1 VKLASGLALGFAAGV
16 LALGVFLYSTGKLQ
30 LPGQPTVTSPGET
43 PVATTVA
50 TTVAKTVTTEPGALP
65 QPAAPD
71 TTMPSAPATALPPTP
86 NPALSAAPPAMQS
99 MPLNS
104 KLTAKPD
111 APVASAPGGIGL
123 PLANLKREAIQ
134 DTFSD
139 TRGGGGK
146 HEAADI
152 IAPRGTPVLAVVE
165 GNVVKLFNSK
175 KGGITV
181 YQYDNAQKYC
191 YYYAHL
197 GKYAEGLKEGML
209 LRKGD
214 TLGYVGSTGDA
225 QANNPH
231 LHFAIL
237 ELGPDKHWYEHTTAV
252 NPYPLLIHALSLK

>member
-1 VKLASGLALGFAAGV
+1 MKLASGLVLGFAAGV

-30 LPGQPTVTSPGET
+30 LPGQPAANPNPPTQT
-43 PVATTVA
+43 A
-50 TTVAKTVTTEPGALP
+50 ALP
-65 QPAAPD
+65 QPAPPD
-71 TTMPSAPATALPPTP
+71 TSMPSTPAQTLPPTP
-86 NPALSAAPPAMQS
+86 NPALAAAPPALQS
-99 MPLNS
+99 MSLNTQ
-104 KLTAKPD
+104 LDEKP
-111 APVASAPGGIGL
+111 APPAETNIAGGIGL
-123 PLANLKREAIQ
+123 PLAKLKREAIQ
-134 DTFSD
+134 DTFHD

-152 IAPRGTPVLAVVE
+152 MAQRGTPVMAVVE

-197 GKYAEGLKEGML
+197 DKYAEGLKEGML

-237 ELGPDKHWYEHTTAV
+237 ELGPDRHWYEHTTAI
-252 NPYPLLIHALSLK
+252 NPYPLLIHALSGK

>member
-1 VKLASGLALGFAAGV
+1 
-16 LALGVFLYSTGKLQ
+16 
-30 LPGQPTVTSPGET
+30 
-43 PVATTVA
+43 
-50 TTVAKTVTTEPGALP
+50 
-65 QPAAPD
+65 
-71 TTMPSAPATALPPTP
+71 
-86 NPALSAAPPAMQS
+86 
-99 MPLNS
+99 MPLNT
-104 KLTAKPD
+104 KLDEKP
-111 APVASAPGGIGL
+111 APLAAAPEANITGGIGL
-123 PLANLKREAIQ
+123 PLAKLKREVIQ
-134 DTFSD
+134 DTFND
-139 TRGGGGK
+139 TRGGGGGK

-152 IAPRGTPVLAVVE
+152 MAPRGTPVMAVVE

-197 GKYAEGLKEGML
+197 EKYAEGLKEGML

-252 NPYPLLIHALSLK
+252 NPYPLLLHALAAK

>member
-1 VKLASGLALGFAAGV
+1 MKLVSGLALGFAAGV

-30 LPGQPTVTSPGET
+30 LPGQPPAT
-43 PVATTVA
+43 PASGTFSKLGDPA
-50 TTVAKTVTTEPGALP
+50 PLP
-65 QPAAPD
+65 TPAAPD
-71 TTMPSAPATALPPTP
+71 TSMPSAPAQPLPPTP
-86 NPALSAAPPAMQS
+86 NPALAAAPPALQS
-99 MPLNS
+99 MPLNT
-104 KLTAKPD
+104 KLDEKP
-111 APVASAPGGIGL
+111 APLAAAPEANITGGIGL
-123 PLANLKREAIQ
+123 PLAKLKREAIQ
-134 DTFSD
+134 DTFND
-139 TRGGGGK
+139 TRGGGGGK

-152 IAPRGTPVLAVVE
+152 MAPRGTPVMAVVE

-197 GKYAEGLKEGML
+197 DKYAEGLKEGML

-252 NPYPLLIHALSLK
+252 NPYPLLIHALAAK